1 MTAVIVQ
8 GRRLA
13 RMRTGLT
20 PTAAAVAAVAAL
32 SALQAHAQQA
42 QQVTVTGIRSAI
54 ESAISVKKNAD
65 GVTESLSAEDIGK
78 LPDTTIAESL
88 ARLPGVTAQR
98 TREGSASA
106 ISIRGL
112 GPDFSGYLINGR
124 EQAGIGNSRALD
136 LSVYPAELIGGAT
149 IYKTADAALIG
160 GGLAGTIDQK
170 LIDPTLYRN
179 RVIAASRTKVRTG
192 VGLDKDKEGTGSR
205 TSLTYIDNFADRKIG
220 VALGFVRV
228 DGTTSQFTCCG
239 WGDGTVTAYTGA
251 TATGTGIANVKV
263 PSFGSGLDYSTR
275 RYTDDRTGVA
285 AILTFKPSQ
294 NWNSQLDYF
303 QTKADTITKIT
314 AVKAGLYPYNTITNA
329 TVVNGVATKGT
340 YTLNSSDP
348 AGKII
353 GFSEGITYDD
363 TIKTLGWK
371 NTIKLDGGWQATVDL
386 NKASA
391 QRIERDNEAYA
402 GITGVDTLTFEYGGS
417 GAPKL
422 TMGNPLNYTNP
433 TLFQVRDQS
442 GWSGIDGVP
451 QAGYSKGPTIKDKV
465 DGIRVDLKKDL
476 AAGAFTELQFGAN
489 HTNRKKDRI
498 TDEGL
503 IVSTTGGGKDRISMP
518 SDAYV
523 ENNVGGTGLNLLTFD
538 PKASLWSGATVLR
551 KYNDDILSK
560 TWGVEEK
567 VTTAYAKL
575 AVDTKMAGVPVRG
588 NVGAQ
593 VVNTDQQSS
602 GYLAGVGSNVV
613 LVNPSKGITTAG
625 TSYTDLLP
633 SVNLAGDLGGG
644 NLLRFGLGKQLARAD
659 LTDQRNSFAAS
670 VDTNPANTA
679 TFGRFVGSGGNPFLK
694 PYRATAL
701 DLSFEKYLG
710 TKAYFAAAVFYKDL
724 DTYITKFTDTAYNF
738 SSYASQLGLSIPAK
752 GAVGTFTQAV
762 NGSGGTLRGLELSAS
777 APLSVLAEPLRA
789 FGVSTSYSNTSS
801 SVNLPVGLLGANP
814 NQPLG
819 TSTQR
824 IPLPGLSKGNTKFML
839 YYDQSGL
846 QASVAM
852 NRRTTYVGSV
862 ANDAVGGYPTLR
874 YIQGSAWV
882 SAQIGYELQSGY
894 LKGLS
899 VRFEGNNLNKPVYR
913 QLKAD
918 GVTVDSEIKTGAA
931 YALRV
936 GYKF

>member
-1 MTAVIVQ
+1 MKEATVRARRSTRVRTA
-8 GRRLA
+8 
-13 RMRTGLT
+13 LT
-20 PTAAAVAAVAAL
+20 PAAAAVATVAAL
-32 SALQAHAQQA
+32 SAVQAQAQQS
-42 QQVTVTGIRSAI
+42 QQVTVTGIRGAI
-54 ESAISVKKNAD
+54 ESAISAKKNAE
-65 GVTESLSAEDIGK
+65 GVVETLNAEDIGK

-88 ARLPGVTAQR
+88 ARLPGVTSQR
-98 TREGSASA
+98 TREGTASS

-149 IYKTADAALIG
+149 VYKTADAALIG
-160 GGLAGTIDQK
+160 GGLAGTIDNK

-228 DGTTSQFTCCG
+228 DGTSSQFTCCG

-285 AILTFKPSQ
+285 AIINFKPSQ

-303 QTKADTITKIT
+303 QTEAETYTKIT
-314 AVKAGLYPYNTITNA
+314 AIKAGLYPYNTITNA
-329 TVVNGVATKGT
+329 TVANGVASKGT
-340 YTLNSSDP
+340 YTLNSTDP
-348 AGKII
+348 AGKLI
-353 GFSEGITYDD
+353 GYSEGIGYDD
-363 TIKTLGWK
+363 TIKSLGWK
-371 NTIKLDGGWQATVDL
+371 NTIKLDGGWQAVVDV
-386 NKASA
+386 NRATA
-391 QRIERDNEAYA
+391 QRIERDVEAYA
-402 GITGVDTLTFEYGGS
+402 GITGVDTLSFDYSGS

-422 TMGNPLNYTNP
+422 TVGNPLNYTNP
-433 TLFQVRDQS
+433 ALFQVRDQT

-451 QAGYSKGPTIKDKV
+451 QAGYSKGPTIKDSV
-465 DGIRVDLKKDL
+465 DGFRVDLKKDL
-476 AAGAFTELQFGAN
+476 ANTTFPEIQFGAN

-503 IVSTTGGGKDRISMP
+503 VVSTTGGGKDRIPMP
-518 SDAYV
+518 SSAYV
-523 ENNVGGTGLNLLTFD
+523 ENNIGGTGLNMLTFD
-538 PKASLWSGATVLR
+538 PTFALWPGATIQR

-560 TWGVEEK
+560 TWGVQEK

-575 AVDTKMAGVPVRG
+575 AVDTKMGGVPVRG

-593 VVNTDQQSS
+593 VVNTDQESS
-602 GYLAGVGSNVV
+602 GYLAGVGSSVV
-613 LVNPSKGITTAG
+613 LINPSKGITTAG
-625 TSYTDLLP
+625 TSYTDVLP
-633 SVNLAGDLGGG
+633 SVNLTGDLGNG

-659 LTDQRNSFAAS
+659 LTDQRNSFAGA
-670 VDTNPANTA
+670 VDTNPQNKA

-724 DTYITKFTDTAYNF
+724 DTYITKFTDTNYNF
-738 SSYASQLGLSIPAK
+738 SSYANQIGLSIPPA
-752 GAVGTFTQAV
+752 GPIGTFTQAV
-762 NGSGGTLRGLELSAS
+762 NGQGGTLRGFELSAS
-777 APLSVLAEPLRA
+777 APLSLIAAPLGG
-789 FGVSTSYSNTSS
+789 FGLSASYSNTSS

-814 NQPLG
+814 NQPVD

-839 YYDQSGL
+839 YFDQAGL
-846 QASVAM
+846 QASVAL

-874 YIQGSAWV
+874 YIEGSSWV

-931 YALRV
+931 YALRL

>member
-1 MTAVIVQ
+1 MTESFVQ
-8 GRRLA
+8 GGRPARL
-13 RMRTGLT
+13 RTHLT

-32 SALQAHAQQA
+32 MATQAQAQQA

-54 ESAISVKKNAD
+54 ESAISLKKNAE

-88 ARLPGVTAQR
+88 ARLPGVTTQR
-98 TREGSASA
+98 TRQGEAST

-112 GPDFSGYLINGR
+112 GPDFAGYLVNGR

-160 GGLAGTIDQK
+160 GGLAGTIDNK
-170 LIDPTLYRN
+170 LIDPTLYRS
-179 RVIAASRTKVRTG
+179 RVIVANRAKIRTG
-192 VGLDKDKEGTGSR
+192 VGGDKDKEGSGSR
-205 TSLTYIDNFADRKIG
+205 TSLAYIDNFADRKIG

-228 DGTTSQFTCCG
+228 DGTSSQFECCG
-239 WGDGTVTAYTGA
+239 WGDGNVTATT
-251 TATGTGIANVKV
+251 TAGQTLSNVKI
-263 PSFGSGLDYSTR
+263 PGGFGAGLGLGTR
-275 RYTDDRTGVA
+275 RFSDDRSGVA
-285 AILTFKPSQ
+285 AILTFKPSS
-294 NWNSQLDYF
+294 NWTSQLDYF
-303 QTKADTITKIT
+303 RTRSDSFEKLTKLEG
-314 AVKAGLYPYNTITNA
+314 GLPGTITNA
-329 TVVNGVATKGT
+329 TVANGVASKGT
-340 YTLNSSDP
+340 FALS
-348 AGKII
+348 AGGGII
-353 GFSEGITYDD
+353 QKTEGIGRDD
-363 TIKTLGWK
+363 TVTSLGWK
-371 NTIKLDGGWQATVDL
+371 NTVKLDGGWQAVFDL
-386 NKASA
+386 NRASA
-391 QRIERDNEAYA
+391 QRIERDVEAYA
-402 GITGVDTLTFEYGGS
+402 GITGADTLTFETTS
-417 GAPKL
+417 GPPKL
-422 TMGNPLNYTNP
+422 TVGSPLSYTDP
-433 TLFQVRDQS
+433 KLIQVRDQT

-465 DGIRVDLKKDL
+465 DGLRADFKKDL
-476 AAGAFTELQFGAN
+476 GDGLFPELQFGAN
-489 HTNRKKDRI
+489 HTNRTKDRI

-503 IVSTTGGGKDRISMP
+503 VVSITGGGKDRIAMP

-523 ENNVGGTGLNLLTFD
+523 ETNIGGTGLNMLTFD
-538 PKASLWSGATVLR
+538 PKFSLWPGAAILR
-551 KYNDDILSK
+551 KFNDDILSK
-560 TWGVEEK
+560 TWGVKEK

-593 VVNTDQQSS
+593 VVNSDQQSS
-602 GYLAGVGSNVV
+602 GYLAGVGSGVV

-625 TSYTDLLP
+625 TSYTDVLP
-633 SVNLAGDLGGG
+633 SVNLSGDLGNG

-659 LTDQRNSFAAS
+659 LTDQRNSFAAA
-670 VDTNPANTA
+670 VDTNPANKA

-738 SSYASQLGLSIPAK
+738 SSYANQIGLTIPAA
-752 GAVGTFTQAV
+752 GPVGTFTQAV
-762 NGSGGTLRGLELSAS
+762 NGKGGNLRGVELSAS
-777 APLSVLAEPLRA
+777 APLSLVADPLRA
-789 FGVSTSYSNTSS
+789 FGVAASYSSTNS

-814 NQPLG
+814 NQQLVE
-819 TSTQR
+819 TSTKR

-839 YYDQSGL
+839 YYDQAGL
-846 QASVAM
+846 QASWAV

-874 YIQGSAWV
+874 YIEGSSWV

-899 VRFEGNNLNKPVYR
+899 LRFEGNNLNKPVYR
-913 QLKAD
+913 QLKED
-918 GVTVDSEIKTGAA
+918 GVTEDFKIPTYAT
-931 YALRV
+931 YALRL